1 MSLNRKQFKFA
12 RKMVK
17 TRNSLSQ
24 DVDEIQQRTA
34 KKNSIKIKE
43 KYY

>member
-1 MSLNRKQFKFA
+1 
-12 RKMVK
+12 MVK

>member
-1 MSLNRKQFKFA
+1 
-12 RKMVK
+12 MVK

-24 DVDEIQQRTA
+24 DVDEIQQRTT